1 MLAKITHPYSIKHAM
16 LGEFEG
22 VMTRIEPDAYYVR
35 VTRPNEHLRGRNAG
49 VGDLVV
55 LTPGWCELREMV
67 GR

>member
-1 MLAKITHPYSIKHAM
+1 M